1 MRGPANDVSLNQND
15 FGAQSSSRRGCSM
28 PRRTTANND
37 KLFFDV
43 HTAETIGTAI
53 QGVVV
58 IVVDVVEVVVEVEEV
73 VLEVVVDAGTVV
85 VVDVV
90 VLEVVE
96 VEVVV
101 EVLEVVVDSGTIV
114 DVVVDSGTV
123 VEVVVLVD
131 VVEVVVVTAT
141 NSGSCNGCTGT
152 GFGQYR
158 EGYPN

>member
-1 MRGPANDVSLNQND
+1 
-15 FGAQSSSRRGCSM
+15 M
-28 PRRTTANND
+28 PRRATANDD

-58 IVVDVVEVVVEVEEV
+58 GVVDV
-73 VLEVVVDAGTVV
+73 
-85 VVDVV
+85 
-90 VLEVVE
+90 VVE